1 MLFFVY
7 WENVFISFLFIM
19 ERKTDHFFDGEK
31 LNMNKLLTQI
41 QQHPQNLEEI
51 INFVVKKVQHFTEFW
66 TKKQYLKD
74 RYDHKLQELYAEYMQ
89 EE

>member
-1 MLFFVY
+1 
-7 WENVFISFLFIM
+7 M

-51 INFVVKKVQHFTEFW
+51 INFVVKKVQHFTEF
-66 TKKQYLKD
+66 
-74 RYDHKLQELYAEYMQ
+74 
-89 EE
+89 